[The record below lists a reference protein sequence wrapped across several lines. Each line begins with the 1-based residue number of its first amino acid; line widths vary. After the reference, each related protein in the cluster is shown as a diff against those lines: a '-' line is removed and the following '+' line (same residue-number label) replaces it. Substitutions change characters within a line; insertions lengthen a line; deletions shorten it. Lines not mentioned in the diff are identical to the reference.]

1 MVATLLMDTIAS
13 DQVIDEAYAWLCERR
28 KDYAPDAD
36 VWHLRFRWVERKP
49 QIQARAFLN
58 SSLWSQTIVLKAI
71 SALRSAR
78 NYCRSNMKRAPGC

>member
-36 VWHLRFRWVERKP
+36 VWRLRFRWAEVKP
-49 QIQARAFLN
+49 QIQAHLRAGTYRLGAV
-58 SSLWSQTIVLKAI
+58 SLLASKQ
-71 SALRSAR
+71 
-78 NYCRSNMKRAPGC
+78 